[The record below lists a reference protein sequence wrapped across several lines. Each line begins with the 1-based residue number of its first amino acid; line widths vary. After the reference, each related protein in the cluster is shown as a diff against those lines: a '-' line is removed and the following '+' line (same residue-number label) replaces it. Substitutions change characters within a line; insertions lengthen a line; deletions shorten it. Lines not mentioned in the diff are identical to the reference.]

1 MRLPLTEEGTAVLE
15 SVIFT
20 LAVMF
25 SDSCLGVAQPGEV
38 CLQVLTPG
46 TYSVVVRAEDGRKEA
61 LERRC
66 ASDAQTP
73 CREQRVQGVVGLPD
87 P

>member
-1 MRLPLTEEGTAVLE
+1 LTEEVTPVLE
-15 SVIFT
+15 SVVFT
-20 LAVMF
+20 LAVVF
-25 SDSCLGVAQPGEV
+25 SDSCLGVPQPGEL
-38 CLQVLTPG
+38 CGQVLTPG

-66 ASDAQTP
+66 ATDVQIP
-73 CREQRVQGVVGLPD
+73 CREQQIPGVAGLPD